1 MNKLFKFLC
10 ASICLVSFQIMAT
23 TPAGD
28 ESNTPLE
35 EIDAVEFFSFSCV
48 LPEDQS
54 VHRFQALG
62 YVGVNKEGVAQGTI
76 SLQLIKGN
84 EIRSVLQFN
93 DVSALGTFEHFEDG
107 ENSGFHILNLS
118 TNIPYIRNISLMFKN
133 APLASSVLSIDYFN
147 YRSDCKIIR

>member
-1 MNKLFKFLC
+1 MNKLFNVLC
-10 ASICLVSFQIMAT
+10 VSLYLVTSFTFAQVIEPK
-23 TPAGD
+23 TP
-28 ESNTPLE
+28 TE
-35 EIDAVEFFSFSCV
+35 EIEAVDFFSFSCV

-54 VHRFQALG
+54 VHRFQAFG

-93 DVSALGTFEHFEDG
+93 DVSALGTFEHFEDVDG
-107 ENSGFHILNLS
+107 VKGFHVLSLS
-118 TNIPYIRNISLMFKN
+118 TNIPYIRGINLMFKK

-147 YRSDCKIIR
+147 YRSDCKLIR